1 MSPCGQSAG
10 QRSSHYLA
18 EADGMSILERPALRE
33 YAATCNDPSG
43 FEVRKHVHEVPAK
56 TRHPDDCEATQ
67 TGSVGG
73 WKGARQL
80 PPDRISV
87 AFLRATERRGSFVM
101 GATRCPRGSSSTRA
115 DLIEITSPAPRGA
128 RRRGR
133 HGAHRAMHEASCLA
147 EIRRWSLAGHAGGAC
162 KSPPDSSDLST
173 NASPSSVAPH
183 R

>member
-1 MSPCGQSAG
+1 
-10 QRSSHYLA
+10 
-18 EADGMSILERPALRE
+18 MSILERPALRE

-43 FEVRKHVHEVPAK
+43 FEVRKHVHEAPAK

-67 TGSVGG
+67 TGSVRG

-115 DLIEITSPAPRGA
+115 DLIEITSPPPGGA

-133 HGAHRAMHEASCLA
+133 HGAHRAMHEAFGPQKPRQATREGHSRGCLLEMQRPA
-147 EIRRWSLAGHAGGAC
+147 RPLELSWAPRR
-162 KSPPDSSDLST
+162 SPPTVNGRSRHPR
-173 NASPSSVAPH
+173 AAPT
-183 R
+183 RTS